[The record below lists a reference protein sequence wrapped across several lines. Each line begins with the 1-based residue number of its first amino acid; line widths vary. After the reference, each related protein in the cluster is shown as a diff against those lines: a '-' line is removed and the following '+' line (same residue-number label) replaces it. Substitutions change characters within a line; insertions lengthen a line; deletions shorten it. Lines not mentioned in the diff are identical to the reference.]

1 MTAVAYPNRSH
12 PRLSDVVPRSAVRV
26 VALVFAAC
34 IIFAAGVAAAT
45 RLAGVVTQP
54 TQSQQPAVTAS
65 TSR

>member
-1 MTAVAYPNRSH
+1 
-12 PRLSDVVPRSAVRV
+12 

-45 RLAGVVTQP
+45 RLAGVVTPP